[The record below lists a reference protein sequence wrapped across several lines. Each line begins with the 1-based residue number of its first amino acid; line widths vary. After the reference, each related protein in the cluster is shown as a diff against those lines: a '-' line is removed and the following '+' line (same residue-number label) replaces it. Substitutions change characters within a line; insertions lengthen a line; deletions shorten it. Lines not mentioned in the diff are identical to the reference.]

1 MQDVNGKVA
10 FVTGGA
16 SGIGLGIAKVFAA
29 NGMKVVIADSRQ
41 DALDEAMVYFKA
53 KKLPV
58 HPIKLD
64 VTDREAYVQAADKAE
79 RVFGKIHVL
88 INNAGV
94 GAGGGSIQT
103 TTYRDWDFGLS
114 INIGGVVNGITTILP
129 RILKHGEGGHIV
141 STSSTAGLCAVA
153 GCVVYNTS
161 KYAVTGMMETIATDL
176 QGTNVGASVL
186 FPGPVRTNLGISTQ
200 VNRPAYL
207 RNEVDVQTKP
217 VPGAQQR
224 NPMDQSV
231 FMDPVEMGER
241 VLRGIR
247 RNDLFINT
255 HPEFKA
261 GYAVRGEAILRSIPD
276 EPPNTKRHEVVR
288 TFGSG
293 TLAYNSI
300 YEKQTTPGPL
310 ERTMK
315 E

>member
-1 MQDVNGKVA
+1 MEKVA
-10 FVTGGA
+10 GKTAFITGGA
-16 SGIGLGIAKVFAA
+16 SGMGLGMAKVFAA

-41 DALDEAMVYFKA
+41 DALDEAMAYFKP

-64 VTDREAYVQAADKAE
+64 VTDREAYVKAADEAE

-94 GAGGGSIQT
+94 AAGGPIQT
-103 TTYRDWDFGLS
+103 TTYKDWDFGLS
-114 INIGGVVNGITTILP
+114 VNIGGVVNGIMTILP

-176 QGTNVGASVL
+176 QGTNIGVSVL
-186 FPGPVRTNLGISTQ
+186 FPGAVTTNLGISSQ
-200 VNRPAYL
+200 VNRPANL
-207 RNEVDVQTKP
+207 KNEDQPKMPPGGPKP
-217 VPGAQQR
+217 P
-224 NPMDQSV
+224 PMDSST
-231 FMDPVEMGER
+231 FMDPVELGER
-241 VLRGIR
+241 VLRGII

-276 EPPNTKRHEVVR
+276 EPPNTKRHEALKAL
-288 TFGSG
+288 G
-293 TLAYNSI
+293 TLTYNPI

-310 ERTMK
+310 KRTMK

>member
-1 MQDVNGKVA
+1 MMENVEGKVA

-41 DALDEAMVYFKA
+41 DALDEAMTYFKA

-64 VTDREAYVQAADKAE
+64 VTDREAYVRAADEAE
-79 RVFGKIHVL
+79 KVFGKIHVL

-94 GAGGGSIQT
+94 GAGGGPIQT
-103 TTYRDWDFGLS
+103 TTYKDWDFGLS

-153 GCVVYNTS
+153 ACVVYNTS
-161 KYAVTGMMETIATDL
+161 KYAVAGMMETIATDL

-186 FPGPVRTNLGISTQ
+186 FPGPVRTNLGVSTQ
-200 VNRPAYL
+200 ANRPAHL
-207 RNEVDVQTKP
+207 RNEVEVRP
-217 VPGAQQR
+217 APPPGGQR
-224 NPMDQSV
+224 PAMDQSL
-231 FMDPVEMGER
+231 FMDPIEMGER
-241 VLRGIR
+241 VLRGIK

-261 GYAVRGEAILRSIPD
+261 GYAVRGDAILRSIPD
-276 EPPNTKRHEVVR
+276 EPPNTKRHE
-288 TFGSG
+288 TIKSFG
-293 TLAYNSI
+293 TLVYNPI

-310 ERTMK
+310 KRTMPK
-315 E
+315 

>member
-1 MQDVNGKVA
+1 MEKVA
-10 FVTGGA
+10 GKTAFITGGA
-16 SGIGLGIAKVFAA
+16 SGMGLGMAKVFAA

-41 DALDEAMVYFKA
+41 DALDEAMVYFKP
-53 KKLPV
+53 KQLPV

-64 VTDREAYVQAADKAE
+64 VTDREAYVKAADEAE

-94 GAGGGSIQT
+94 AAGGPIQT
-103 TTYRDWDFGLS
+103 TTYKDWDFGLS
-114 INIGGVVNGITTILP
+114 VNVGGVVNGIMTILP

-176 QGTNVGASVL
+176 QGTNVGVSVL
-186 FPGPVRTNLGISTQ
+186 FPGAVATNLGISSQ
-200 VNRPAYL
+200 VNRPASL
-207 RNEVDVQTKP
+207 KNENEPKMPPGPKP
-217 VPGAQQR
+217 P
-224 NPMDQSV
+224 PMDSST
-231 FMDPVEMGER
+231 FMDPVELGER
-241 VLRGIR
+241 VLRGII

-276 EPPNTKRHEVVR
+276 EPPNTRRHDALKAL
-288 TFGSG
+288 G
-293 TLAYNSI
+293 TLTYNPI

-310 ERTMK
+310 KRTMK